1 MIYSIRNVI
10 EAIRIVGHDE
20 DFYPQPRDDW
30 QPTDA
35 IAGSSE
41 KIAVLRSRIEQGMP
55 LFHPLDNRYC
65 RCPSAL
71 QKKTATIRVIE
82 LRHRRPALLAD

>member
-10 EAIRIVGHDE
+10 EAIHLFGHDE
-20 DFYPQPRDDW
+20 DFYPQPHDGW

-65 RCPSAL
+65 RCPSVL
-71 QKKTATIRVIE
+71 QKKSPTIRVIE
-82 LRHRRPALLAD
+82 IRHRRPALLGE